1 VFEVL
6 IAAVIVVALVVAAMI
21 PPMVLLWISVVIGS
35 VGAALGLTSG
45 FVYHA
50 RLWTALRVEGHGT
63 KGMWLRPHH
72 LHGKLSE
79 PRRGPVQRWFW
90 AGATGFGLTMLGST
104 GVLTAIVRLA
114 GTR

>member
-6 IAAVIVVALVVAAMI
+6 IAAAIVLALLVAAMI
-21 PPMVLLWISVVIGS
+21 PPIGLMWISVVIGS
-35 VGAALGLTSG
+35 IGAVLGLTSG

-50 RLWTALRVEGHGT
+50 RLWQALRVEGHGT
-63 KGMWLRPHH
+63 SGMWLRPHH
-72 LHGKLSE
+72 LHGKLSQE
-79 PRRGPVQRWFW
+79 RRRPVQRWFW

-114 GTR
+114 GAH

>member
-6 IAAVIVVALVVAAMI
+6 IAAAIVVALIVAAMI
-21 PPMVLLWISVVIGS
+21 PAIVLLWISVVIGS

-45 FVYHA
+45 VVYHA
-50 RLWTALRVEGHGT
+50 RLWQALRVEGHGT

-72 LHGKLSE
+72 LHGKLSDA
-79 PRRGPVQRWFW
+79 RRRPVQRWFW

-114 GTR
+114 GPQ

>member
-6 IAAVIVVALVVAAMI
+6 IAVAIVAALVVAAMI
-21 PPMVLLWISVVIGS
+21 PPIVLLWISVTIGTI
-35 VGAALGLTSG
+35 GAGLGLTSG
-45 FVYHA
+45 VVYHA
-50 RLWTALRVEGHGT
+50 LLWQALRIEGHGT

-79 PRRGPVQRWFW
+79 VRRRPVQRWFW
-90 AGATGFGLTMLGST
+90 AGAVGFGLTMLGST

-114 GTR
+114 GAH

>member
-6 IAAVIVVALVVAAMI
+6 IAAAIVVALLVAAMI
-21 PPMVLLWISVVIGS
+21 PPIGLLWTSVVVGS
-35 VGAALGLTSG
+35 IGAALGLTSG

-50 RLWTALRVEGHGT
+50 RLWQALRVEGLGT

-72 LHGKLSE
+72 LHGKLSPE
-79 PRRGPVQRWFW
+79 RRQPVQRWFW
-90 AGATGFGLTMLGST
+90 AGATGFLLTMTGST

-114 GTR
+114 GSH

>member
-1 VFEVL
+1 ML
-6 IAAVIVVALVVAAMI
+6 IAAAIVVALVLAAMI
-21 PPMVLLWISVVIGS
+21 PPIALLWMSVVIGS
-35 VGAALGLTSG
+35 LGAALGLTSG

-50 RLWTALRVEGHGT
+50 RLWQALRIEGHGT

-72 LHGKLSE
+72 LHGKLSDA
-79 PRRGPVQRWFW
+79 RRQPVQRWFW

-114 GTR
+114 GPH